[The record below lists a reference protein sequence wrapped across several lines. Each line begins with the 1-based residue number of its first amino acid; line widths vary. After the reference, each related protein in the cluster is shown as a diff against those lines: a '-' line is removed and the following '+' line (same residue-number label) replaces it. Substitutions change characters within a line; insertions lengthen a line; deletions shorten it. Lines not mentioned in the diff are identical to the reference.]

1 MDIGG
6 IKAAESVS
14 GGYGGKVQPVDSI
27 SKSIQNE
34 ISGLQRKK
42 QELASKEDMSVEE
55 KAKKRQELQQEL
67 GSLNTRLR
75 RRQAEARREQ
85 RKEMLA
91 EQMRA
96 EGTQERG
103 AVKQGVKAD
112 AVKAEETKPDEG
124 RPVDAK
130 AEESKDQVAEGRNGA
145 VKDAAAVDGKEKDKG
160 VRGTDKEE
168 AGTGW
173 QEMQPVVAEGFAM
186 EQSEAQGTVIAR
198 MEDGIVILK
207 GEIRQDEVRGGN
219 VEKKKEELE
228 QQEERLQRAYRF
240 PPLEGDDGKN
250 GEAARK
256 PGDPALTVQQG
267 HVFPHV
273 QIF

>member
-14 GGYGGKVQPVDSI
+14 GGYGGKAQPVDSI

-42 QELASKEDMSVEE
+42 QELASKEDMSAEE
-55 KAKKRQELQQEL
+55 KAQKRQELQQEL
-67 GSLNTRLR
+67 GSLNTQLR

-91 EQMRA
+91 EQMRVG
-96 EGTQERG
+96 GTQERG
-103 AVKQGVKAD
+103 AVKKAD
-112 AVKAEETKPDEG
+112 AAKAEETEADG
-124 RPVDAK
+124 ARPVNAK
-130 AEESKDQVAEGRNGA
+130 TEGSKDQVAEERNGA
-145 VKDAAAVDGKEKDKG
+145 VKEAAAGDGKDKDSG
-160 VRGTDKEE
+160 VRGTDKKET
-168 AGTGW
+168 GTGW

-207 GEIRQDEVRGGN
+207 GEIRQDEIRGGN

-228 QQEERLQRAYRF
+228 EQEEKLQRAYRF
-240 PPLEGDDGKN
+240 PPLGEKDGKN

-273 QIF
+273 QVF